1 MLIFRM
7 ELDSNQYLI
16 ILQIIVMPLYYPTN
30 ENIRVLG
37 IEPRT
42 IGLKGHCSTNWAI
55 QKKITL
61 AGFEPALYNLEG

>member
-42 IGLKGHCSTNWAI
+42 IGLKGHCSTN
-55 QKKITL
+55 
-61 AGFEPALYNLEG
+61 

>member
-16 ILQIIVMPLYYPTN
+16 ILQVIVMPLYYPTHRH
-30 ENIRVLG
+30 IRVLG

-42 IGLKGHCSTNWAI
+42 IFLTGHCFAICAI
-55 QKKITL
+55 QTKITL
-61 AGFEPALYNLEG
+61 AGFEPSLYILDG